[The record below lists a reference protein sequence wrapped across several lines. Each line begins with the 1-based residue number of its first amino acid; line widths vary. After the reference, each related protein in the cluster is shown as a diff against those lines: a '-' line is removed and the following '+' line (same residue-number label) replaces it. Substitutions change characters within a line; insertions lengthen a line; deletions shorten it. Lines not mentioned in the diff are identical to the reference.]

1 MEGTHKEFSFIKFSS
16 YFLFDLIF
24 LYYLNFFF
32 FLCFYLLFI
41 VDHSSLGFFLP
52 IRSPLKTI
60 AEGIFLIYIII
71 YWIYYTIALKFSKS
85 ILFSC
90 ICFNSWS
97 IINWIKVGLINTR
110 CTNCRFVRSFNFS
123 T

>member
-16 YFLFDLIF
+16 CFLFDLIF
-24 LYYLNFFF
+24 ILFKFLFFF
-32 FLCFYLLFI
+32 MFLFI